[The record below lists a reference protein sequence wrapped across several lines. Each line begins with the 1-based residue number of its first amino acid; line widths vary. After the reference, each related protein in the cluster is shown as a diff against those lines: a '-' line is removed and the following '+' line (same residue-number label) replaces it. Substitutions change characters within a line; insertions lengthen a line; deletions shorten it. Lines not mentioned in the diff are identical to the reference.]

1 MARSTSG
8 FILPGTLVL
17 LATLVAALHSDVER
31 DTRPIA
37 GLRAKALRLM
47 EGAFNSSDTD
57 ADGSLSMDELEG
69 FAESENSNV
78 SQIDLSPAVQRDFYK
93 YDENKDGRLTE
104 DEFVNM
110 MSGMKLDDND
120 GDDAA
125 GDASLDEY
133 HIMDKVSERD
143 HASAGAGVRNT
154 RASVSQE
161 RASVR
166 RTAKTDHQASDMDS
180 QLAAAIEVHRRDMR
194 RLARQQ
200 QRRASKRK
208 RRQREADHTSHKS
221 TGKGRRE
228 ARASRRHHVG
238 EGVVVGKMHSGT
250 HSQKAGK
257 DAVLRMSK
265 GSPSGGW
272 SEQHSANQEADN
284 DEGGSSSPFRSLAD
298 GTRNEEATTANLAD
312 KSASKKA
319 GEATDKSTGKG
330 RRKSG
335 SRGHRSD
342 RANSQQTRKE
352 SHRKEAGEA
361 VDKSTGKGRRKSASR
376 GHRSDRA
383 ASQQTRK
390 EGHRKEAVEATD
402 KSTGKGRRNS
412 ASRGHRS
419 DRAASRQTRKESHR
433 KEVARQ
439 KPSVAKEVRGTRR
452 LDKDVRKLKD
462 RLHKVARQKPSV
474 AKEVRGTRRLDKD
487 VRKLKDRLHKV
498 ARQKP
503 SVAKE
508 VRGARRL
515 DKDVRKLKDR
525 LHKDASSFTSES
537 TGKGRRNS
545 GGRRPKV
552 EGLETGKGRRTPEAR
567 KHNLAKKRAPKRA
580 EVRGHSE
587 EERRGR
593 PGKPRRSKTGSLIA
607 KEAKKVSARSAE
619 DATTV
624 ISEMD
629 DLIDGAEAQ
638 KESKEVS
645 ALDDLVQ

>member
-342 RANSQQTRKE
+342 RA
-352 SHRKEAGEA
+352 
-361 VDKSTGKGRRKSASR
+361 
-376 GHRSDRA
+376 
-383 ASQQTRK
+383 
-390 EGHRKEAVEATD
+390 
-402 KSTGKGRRNS
+402 
-412 ASRGHRS
+412 
-419 DRAASRQTRKESHR
+419 ASRQTRKESHR

>member
-474 AKEVRGTRRLDKD
+474 AKEVRG
-487 VRKLKDRLHKV
+487 
-498 ARQKP
+498 
-503 SVAKE
+503 
-508 VRGARRL
+508 ARRL

-638 KESKEVS
+638 KESKEERAEDVASVISQADEVGYGNTVS